1 MSRHELDERLL
12 AKAENEIGARE
23 YFLRAF
29 PPFKHAECSAPLHFI
44 KASYEDKEKTPPET
58 EQPRA
63 LPFKAPF
70 TLRRIVTLK
79 RFSFASSF
87 LMLT

>member
-1 MSRHELDERLL
+1 MPRHELDERLL
-12 AKAENEIGARE
+12 AEAENEIRARE

-44 KASYEDKEKTPPET
+44 KASYEDKEKTPPKQNSLEH
-58 EQPRA
+58 
-63 LPFKAPF
+63 KAPF